1 MSIEIPC
8 QGGLL
13 AFKKGRE
20 SEVSRKIHRVDF
32 YETLLTAEM
41 LMVLVAGEP
50 VARADLGNSAPDQ

>member
-1 MSIEIPC
+1 M
-8 QGGLL
+8 